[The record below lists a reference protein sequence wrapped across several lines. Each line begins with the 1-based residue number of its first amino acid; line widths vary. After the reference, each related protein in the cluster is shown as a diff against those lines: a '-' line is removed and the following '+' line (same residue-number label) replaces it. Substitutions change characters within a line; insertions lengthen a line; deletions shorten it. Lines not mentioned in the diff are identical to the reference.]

1 MKKILTIVALACIT
15 FSFAQEKKTLKLN
28 KDTNLIE
35 ATLFHD
41 NGVMSQE
48 GTYNLD
54 GKLQGIWTSY
64 NEFGKKIAVG
74 EYANGIKT
82 GKWFFWSDDTL
93 KEVDYDNN
101 RIAKVSLWKNEEKQ
115 VVAIRD

>member
-1 MKKILTIVALACIT
+1 MKKIFTFIALACIT

-28 KDTNLIE
+28 KETNLIE

-48 GTYNLD
+48 GTYNLE
-54 GKLQGIWTSY
+54 GKLEGTWTSY

-74 EYANGIKT
+74 EYKNGVKD
-82 GKWFFWSDDTL
+82 GKWFFWSKNTL
-93 KEVDYDNN
+93 KEVDYTNN
-101 RIAKVSLWKNEEKQ
+101 RIANVSLWTNKEQ
-115 VVAIRD
+115 VVAVNE